1 MRYLKKSR
9 RESEIET
16 VETMIRMYCK
26 AKHKTENLCRSCDNL
41 VTYTNIKQEHCV
53 FGESKP
59 VCSQC
64 QVHCYQTKER
74 EEIKEIMR
82 FAGPRMIFYH
92 PVMAIDH
99 FRLKNKHIN
108 S

>member
-9 RESEIET
+9 TEREIET
-16 VETMIRMYCK
+16 VETMIRMFCS
-26 AKHKTENLCRSCDNL
+26 AMHKTENLCPSCDKL
-41 VTYTNIKQEHCV
+41 VTYTKIKQEHCP

-64 QVHCYQTKER
+64 QVHCYQQEER

-82 FAGPRMIFYH
+82 FAGPRMIFRH
-92 PVMAIDH
+92 PIMAMDH
-99 FRLKNKHIN
+99 FRLTKKHTN
-108 S
+108 T